1 MTTASI
7 GRIGLCAIALAIAAA
22 CGPSQSPTSRAPAPA
37 AAPAASPQQPTA
49 SVVGPALDSD
59 LAPIVDGYRKVIVLL
74 ESETAL
80 DADTRQRAVLVG
92 RLIYQ
97 ENHQRL
103 STLTETLT
111 SELVGTAPL
120 DKTTKFLDALEAN
133 PELHDADKLAFLD
146 VVTEVADT
154 LHASRAP
161 ASSKMLAGRVDSD
174 VQALKEIQGLYN
186 KELDRIFGRFD
197 TRGMPVR
204 REAWDAYITFLRT
217 RYAPAAILKEYN
229 DAVKAVT
236 GVRAATSRVNESL
249 LEISGTK
256 LPAKTIVLTFD
267 DGPHPKYTDRIREIL
282 KKHNVPAVFFEVGRN
297 LATID
302 TSNQLR
308 PTKASAASQR
318 LLDAGFQLANHSYTH
333 ELLPKLSDREIAAE
347 IEQTDRTLRGVTKTP
362 SVLFRPPYGARNEKV
377 LAAVQARGLKAVLW
391 NIDSRDWADPIPQ
404 SIANRVVQLTESEHR
419 GIVLFHDIQART
431 IDALPQVI
439 ETLQSRGYQFATWN
453 GSDFS
458 TGEVPTTVVQAP
470 DTATPVPALY
480 RESWAVVIGIDDYA
494 QWPKLS
500 YAGNDARAMRDLLVE
515 KYSFKPENIT
525 MLLNKDATRE
535 RILSAIGDTLADP
548 TKVSREDR
556 VFIFFAGHGATRRL
570 PNGRALGYIVPADA
584 DIANYQSQAISMSN
598 FQDISEAIP
607 AKHVFFMTDACYSG
621 IAAARGGAQ
630 NYLQEVTRRSARQI
644 LTAGGADEEVADNGP
659 NGHSIFTW
667 TVMQGLEGRADL
679 NNDGF
684 ITASELAAYVG
695 PIVSSLSRQTP
706 AFASLPGS
714 EGGEFVFEMKHENEF
729 LGAQSKQL
737 DEEGIRLNGELDRI
751 RAALAAKRD
760 RNEKLRQQIA
770 SAQAQLDAPARAG
783 AAPLPKTAAQH
794 NDRGVG
800 LFREKR
806 YVDAQKE
813 FLEAVRLSPSNA
825 QAANNLGYTFE
836 KLEKYDDAIKWFDKT
851 LQIDPKRAIAHAN
864 MGDAYLALG
873 RTTDARR
880 EFERYLELQPSA
892 KYASTV
898 RDKLQKLPGAE

>member
-1 MTTASI
+1 MTRASI
-7 GRIGLCAIALAIAAA
+7 GRLGPCAIVLAIAAA
-22 CGPSQSPTSRAPAPA
+22 CGPSQSQTSKASPTPA
-37 AAPAASPQQPTA
+37 APVAPQPRATEAAIGA
-49 SVVGPALDSD
+49 ALDPQ

-97 ENHQRL
+97 ENHQLL
-103 STLTETLT
+103 SSLTEALT
-111 SELVGTAPL
+111 TELAGTAPL
-120 DKTTKFLDALEAN
+120 EKTTKFLDALEAN
-133 PELHDADKLAFLD
+133 PELHDADKLAFFD
-146 VVTEVADT
+146 VVNEIADT
-154 LHASRAP
+154 LHATRAP
-161 ASSKMLAGRVDSD
+161 SSSKMLTGRVDSD
-174 VQALKEIQGLYN
+174 VQALKEIQSLYN

-229 DAVKAVT
+229 EAVRSVL
-236 GVRAATSRVNESL
+236 GVRGAARANESL

-297 LATID
+297 LGTFDAT
-302 TSNQLR
+302 NQLR
-308 PTKASAASQR
+308 PTKAAAASQR

-333 ELLPKLSDREIAAE
+333 ELLPKLSDREIASE
-347 IEQTDRTLRGVTKTP
+347 IEQTDRTLRGVMKTS

-404 SIANRVVQLTESEHR
+404 SIANRVVQLAEGEHR

-458 TGEVPTTVVQAP
+458 TGDVPTMVVQAP
-470 DTATPVPALY
+470 ETAPVPTLY

-515 KYSFKPENIT
+515 KYSFRPENIT

-535 RILSAIGDTLADP
+535 RILSAIGDALADP
-548 TKVSREDR
+548 TKVNREDR

-570 PNGRALGYIVPADA
+570 PNGRALGYIVPVDA

-598 FQDISEAIP
+598 FQDISEALP

-630 NYLQEVTRRSARQI
+630 NYLQEVTRRTARQI

-695 PIVSSLSRQTP
+695 PIVSSLSHQTP

-714 EGGEFVFEMKHENEF
+714 EGGEFVFELKHESEF

-751 RAALAAKRD
+751 RAALAAKRE

-770 SAQAQLDAPARAG
+770 SERARLDAPTPTAP
-783 AAPLPKTAAQH
+783 APLLKTAAQH
-794 NDRGVG
+794 NDRGVA

-813 FLEAVRLSPSNA
+813 FLEAIRLNPTNA
-825 QAANNLGYTFE
+825 LTTNNINYTFDR
-836 KLEKYDDAIKWFDKT
+836 LEKYDNTIK
-851 LQIDPKRAIAHAN
+851 
-864 MGDAYLALG
+864 
-873 RTTDARR
+873 
-880 EFERYLELQPSA
+880 
-892 KYASTV
+892 
-898 RDKLQKLPGAE
+898 